1 MLKLNPYKI
10 GFRTVKT
17 AVGMTLGV
25 IICKLLGL
33 DNYAS
38 SAILVVLCI
47 KHTKMHSIQA
57 ILSRLV
63 SCLLIL
69 FLGSAIFSL
78 LGQHAFVL
86 GLIVL
91 LFIPLTVVLNVQEG
105 VITSCVILLHV
116 FNAKAI
122 NGHLIL
128 NEIMLLIVGLGI
140 AFLMNLMMPSLDKKL
155 NHFKQDI
162 ENQITEIFNIF
173 SQACSMHNDHLNIKF
188 DSLLL
193 NIKKAKSLAFRDVK
207 NHFVRN
213 ENSFYHYF
221 DMREEQVELLK
232 RMTSLLERINTDDP
246 ILEKISQ
253 LMYEIGSNVNSND
266 YTALRL
272 HSLYE
277 IRLSL
282 DDLPLPTTHK
292 TLNSRAHIIQILNE
306 LEEYLN
312 IKSQFG
318 SLKLHSEI

>member
-47 KHTKMHSIQA
+47 KHTKMHSVQA

-91 LFIPLTVVLNVQEG
+91 LFIPLKVVLNVQEG